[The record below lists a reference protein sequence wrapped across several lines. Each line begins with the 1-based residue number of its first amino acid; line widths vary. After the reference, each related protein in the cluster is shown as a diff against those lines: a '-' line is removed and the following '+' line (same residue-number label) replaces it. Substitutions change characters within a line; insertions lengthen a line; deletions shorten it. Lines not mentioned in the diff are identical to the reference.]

1 MSLVHVSA
9 LLLPAVGSV
18 IIWQSAQSLWNSS
31 PWSVG
36 LCTNQACYQITMQLR
51 CGKDELGVVSSM
63 QEVILTCTNS
73 GGPGQF
79 HIMRQGQDPASPD
92 QVSHQGFATP

>member
-18 IIWQSAQSLWNSS
+18 IIWQSAQSLWESRAHLLGS
-31 PWSVG
+31 A
-36 LCTNQACYQITMQLR
+36 TNQACYQVTMQLR
-51 CGKDELGVVSSM
+51 CCKDEIGVVPSM
-63 QEVILTCTNS
+63 QEVILTCTNR

-92 QVSHQGFATP
+92 QVSHQGFATL